1 MSTLTMSI
9 EGLFGPEQVS
19 AHPKTAAA
27 GPATKDHTV
36 AANSQR
42 SAPELRQKPPKFLLG
57 GYSKSTP
64 ELGSH
69 GVASTINKNAIQKA
83 TRSHDDSES
92 AVSWA
97 RAGSG
102 AEIGATKGD
111 KVDESE
117 KKTIS
122 LIDDRGGNS
131 LMDIPKVIGA
141 VQKLSTSPVVV
152 VESSESGHL
161 LPSDEQPT
169 VSHQRSVSEEIDA
182 PPLRKLKSSLKLPK
196 LTRSHSMSQLSPKS
210 VRFAPRL
217 EKIKMFDGRASP
229 STVSLQ
235 CTPMGSPKYDFPNDD
250 YFSIRHHGEVSD
262 DDSYSSSDSDTYTE
276 FSKDKQYKI
285 VSSNFSSPQNI
296 YDKRSSPV
304 YLQSVFL
311 TADKTS
317 LELLVMCQNLAFEKS
332 LSVKLT
338 FNDWHS
344 SLIFNS
350 ATYTKSFSSVN
361 FDQFKFTIP
370 LAHLP
375 SLVNTQFCIKYS
387 VSGTTFWDNNNSK
400 NYTFSLSAYTK
411 PTVSK
416 DIFAYTPSM
425 KNDTFTYKPPKF
437 SPRGFSAL
445 ESNFNSSSG
454 ASVPKSASPVPP
466 YSELVSKLM
475 SVRDS
480 EQRPQLSRASTLS
493 PRPRVSQ
500 SFISKKSTESDVI
513 SSPLG
518 NTKPEILTKEIAP
531 VKPCISFGSQTESSS
546 PTNQKSP
553 DSPTRPAL
561 HHSYASAPAVISGKH
576 MKSMSYSDLLENFCF
591 NGADRSGPTA
601 GSNAFGS
608 FNSSCNSSSASLS
621 SDYMT
626 PVSTFQS
633 VNDSFYV

>member
-1 MSTLTMSI
+1 MSI

-42 SAPELRQKPPKFLLG
+42 LAPELRQKPPKFLLG
-57 GYSKSTP
+57 GYLKSTP

-69 GVASTINKNAIQKA
+69 GLESAINKNANQKVA
-83 TRSHDDSES
+83 RSHDDSES
-92 AVSWA
+92 AVLWA

-111 KVDESE
+111 KVDETE
-117 KKTIS
+117 KKTNS
-122 LIDDRGGNS
+122 LIDDRGETY
-131 LMDIPKVIGA
+131 LWTF
-141 VQKLSTSPVVV
+141 QSPVVV
-152 VESSESGHL
+152 VESPKIGHL
-161 LPSDEQPT
+161 LPSDEQPS

-182 PPLRKLKSSLKLPK
+182 PPLRKLKLSLKLPK
-196 LTRSHSMSQLSPKS
+196 LTRLHSMSQLSPKS

-262 DDSYSSSDSDTYTE
+262 DDISSSSDSDTYTE
-276 FSKDKQYKI
+276 FTKDKQYKI
-285 VSSNFSSPQNI
+285 VLSNFSSPQNI

-311 TADKTS
+311 TADKTL

-344 SLIFNS
+344 LLIFNS
-350 ATYTKSFSSVN
+350 ATYTKLFSSVN

-400 NYTFSLSAYTK
+400 NYTFSLGAYTK

-416 DIFAYTPSM
+416 DIFAYTPSV

-454 ASVPKSASPVPP
+454 ASIPKSASPVPP

-480 EQRPQLSRASTLS
+480 EQRPQFSRALTLS
-493 PRPRVSQ
+493 PRPRFSQ
-500 SFISKKSTESDVI
+500 SFISKKGTESDVI

-518 NTKPEILTKEIAP
+518 NTKTEILTKEIAP
-531 VKPCISFGSQTESSS
+531 VKRRISFGSQTESSS
-546 PTNQKSP
+546 PTNQNV
-553 DSPTRPAL
+553 T
-561 HHSYASAPAVISGKH
+561 
-576 MKSMSYSDLLENFCF
+576 
-591 NGADRSGPTA
+591 
-601 GSNAFGS
+601 
-608 FNSSCNSSSASLS
+608 
-621 SDYMT
+621 
-626 PVSTFQS
+626 
-633 VNDSFYV
+633 